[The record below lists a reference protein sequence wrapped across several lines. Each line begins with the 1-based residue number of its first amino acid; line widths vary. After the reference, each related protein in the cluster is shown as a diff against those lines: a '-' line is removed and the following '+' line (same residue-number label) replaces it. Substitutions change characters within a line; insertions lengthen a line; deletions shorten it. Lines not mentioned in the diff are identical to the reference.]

1 MNENKQI
8 AKIAV
13 AKLIESGVPEDDL
26 FLSESPVVLPVEECG
41 DVTGYW
47 VAVEVW
53 VGKGEV

>member
-8 AKIAV
+8 AK
-13 AKLIESGVPEDDL
+13 IESGVPEDDL